1 MKRISPGIIFIRERK
16 HSPQRGEEE
25 ETLPVSVEGARDV
38 ERVRTAFVVSSG
50 AKSIHKAAVGK
61 RGLHKETEQR
71 GRERKNK
78 HTMRQQFVHSTTA
91 AQAQVQNVSLGV
103 CVCVSLFLTGIVLP
117 CVMQVTATLLVVFFC
132 FVF

>member
-1 MKRISPGIIFIRERK
+1 MKRISPGIIFIQEATERK

-71 GRERKNK
+71 GREREREKTNK
-78 HTMRQQFVHSTTA
+78 R
-91 AQAQVQNVSLGV
+91 
-103 CVCVSLFLTGIVLP
+103 
-117 CVMQVTATLLVVFFC
+117 
-132 FVF
+132 

>member
-1 MKRISPGIIFIRERK
+1 MKRISPAIIFIQEAAERK

-61 RGLHKETEQR
+61 RSLHKETEQR
-71 GRERKNK
+71 ERNK
-78 HTMRQQFVHSTTA
+78 PTMRQVCSFGDGHTGPGPKCV
-91 AQAQVQNVSLGV
+91 V
-103 CVCVSLFLTGIVLP
+103 CVCVCLSVWGHSWKVLTGIVL
-117 CVMQVTATLLVVFFC
+117 T
-132 FVF
+132 

>member
-1 MKRISPGIIFIRERK
+1 MMVGGEACCKVGKTVVPEGIYYILSGVKGDTMGRGESKKKKREGVKRISPGIIFTQEAAERK

-61 RGLHKETEQR
+61 RSLHKETEQR
-71 GRERKNK
+71 ERKTNQ
-78 HTMRQQFVHSTTA
+78 R
-91 AQAQVQNVSLGV
+91 
-103 CVCVSLFLTGIVLP
+103 
-117 CVMQVTATLLVVFFC
+117 
-132 FVF
+132 